1 MRITKVLNNNLVTVI
16 EKGGKEVILSGP
28 GVGFKQKPS
37 NKVDLEKVKQRY
49 VIQNEQKQQLYSL
62 LEATP
67 LEHLI
72 LAKEIFETII
82 PDKHANNSSMQFLTL
97 ADHITFAL
105 EREKNNIPLKNL
117 LLSEIKILYPKE
129 FDLSCKAIQLIN
141 QRLGTHFNE
150 DEAGFITFHII
161 NFLSNDAE
169 NDARL
174 ITEFTQSTIEI
185 FQNLFAIKI
194 PMDSLDY
201 QRLLI
206 HLKHFSLNF
215 KEKDLSKDDEPT
227 EILDILLKENVKL
240 RKFISIMN
248 DYCKEIF
255 GREMDKEEQ
264 TYLAVHATRILKNL
278 I

>member
-1 MRITKVLNNNLVTVI
+1 MRITKVLNNNLVAVI
-16 EKGGKEVILSGP
+16 EEGGKEVILSGP
-28 GVGFKQKPS
+28 GVGFKKKPG
-37 NKVDLEKVKQRY
+37 NKVELEKVKQRY
-49 VIQNEQKQQLYSL
+49 VIQNEQRQQLYSL

-82 PDKHANNSSMQFLTL
+82 PNKQSNNSGMQFLAL

-105 EREKNNIPLKNL
+105 EREKNNISLKNL
-117 LLSEIKILYPKE
+117 LLGEIKILYPKE
-129 FDLSCKAIQLIN
+129 FELGYKATQLIN

-161 NFLSNDAE
+161 NFLSSDTE

-174 ITEFTQSTIEI
+174 IAEFTQSTIEI
-185 FQNLFAIKI
+185 FRNLFHIKI
-194 PMDSLDY
+194 PTNSLDY

-215 KEKDLSKDDEPT
+215 KEKVLSKDDAPT
-227 EILDILLKENVKL
+227 EILDILIKENVKL
-240 RKFISIMN
+240 SKFISIMN

-264 TYLAVHATRILKNL
+264 TYLAVHVTRILKNL
-278 I
+278 N